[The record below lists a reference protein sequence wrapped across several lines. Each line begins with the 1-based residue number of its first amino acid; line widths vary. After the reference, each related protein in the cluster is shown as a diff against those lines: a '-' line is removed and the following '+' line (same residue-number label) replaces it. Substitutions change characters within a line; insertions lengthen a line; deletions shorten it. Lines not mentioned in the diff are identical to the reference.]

1 MSDRIF
7 VKIQDNYKAAPT
19 MMLLSPDTHDAAAK
33 GYDLHFS
40 GMEFIAD
47 PVTGLLTIL
56 GISVLEK
63 NARVWVANEGGKL
76 PAGLEPRTDYYVS
89 DLAGQQVRLAD
100 NRKLSALTT
109 FTDAGT
115 GTHFFLTWPDA
126 PPFQKLLNQLYRPKT
141 VEEAGALLAEALSF
155 HPAIREALDH
165 FVQPSRKGPVPIY
178 IDIGPED
185 ADSLPWEALY
195 KQDAGFLGMD
205 PRWPI
210 ARVLPRGS
218 VEIGYAPPLKIMA
231 VLSAPTPEEGA
242 EGEWDAIYT
251 ELKGSSLEYDL
262 LAFVS
267 ETALLVKIKSLG
279 DQRVTAIELSCENEI
294 LQGIKDY
301 QPDVLHF
308 YCHGLADGPAQLIIN
323 AALDLENGLEPS
335 ICIKAEKLWQ
345 SADPG
350 NPPWLLTLNCC
361 ESAAPRSS
369 ETLNLARY
377 LGKMAFPSVIGM
389 RRPVRS
395 DYANHFSKFLYH
407 GIFDELYKAS
417 QQDTYE
423 IEWAT
428 VLWKAR
434 QEVATKFAGP
444 SQTYSQ
450 VAPFCNEWTVPV
462 LYTARDPLKLRNLR
476 KVSKRVEAKRH
487 ALVRIRSTFQSRGDP
502 DSLKIADELSNKIA
516 DIDAELQSG

>member
-218 VEIGYAPPLKIMA
+218 LEIGYAPPLKIMA
-231 VLSAPTPEEGA
+231 VLS
-242 EGEWDAIYT
+242 
-251 ELKGSSLEYDL
+251 
-262 LAFVS
+262 
-267 ETALLVKIKSLG
+267 
-279 DQRVTAIELSCENEI
+279 
-294 LQGIKDY
+294 
-301 QPDVLHF
+301 
-308 YCHGLADGPAQLIIN
+308 
-323 AALDLENGLEPS
+323 
-335 ICIKAEKLWQ
+335 
-345 SADPG
+345 
-350 NPPWLLTLNCC
+350 
-361 ESAAPRSS
+361 
-369 ETLNLARY
+369 
-377 LGKMAFPSVIGM
+377 
-389 RRPVRS
+389 
-395 DYANHFSKFLYH
+395 
-407 GIFDELYKAS
+407 
-417 QQDTYE
+417 
-423 IEWAT
+423 
-428 VLWKAR
+428 
-434 QEVATKFAGP
+434 
-444 SQTYSQ
+444 
-450 VAPFCNEWTVPV
+450 
-462 LYTARDPLKLRNLR
+462 
-476 KVSKRVEAKRH
+476 
-487 ALVRIRSTFQSRGDP
+487 
-502 DSLKIADELSNKIA
+502 
-516 DIDAELQSG
+516 